1 MALSSYGTPMGKVLG
16 IRGDM
21 KEWWGGER
29 GRDGQPDRQPD
40 RQIDGGGEETEKGGG
55 GRGMKKAS
63 KSKYMSVLV

>member
-21 KEWWGGER
+21 KGWWGVKGGET
-29 GRDGQPDRQPD
+29 DRQPD
-40 RQIDGGGEETEKGGG
+40 RRIDRGGEETEKGGG

-63 KSKYMSVLV
+63 QSKCMLVLV